1 MKRIT
6 RLISVLAALF
16 IVFSMSVDAQASV
29 RIRTYTQQVGFTGTM
44 NEPSHYARLYTAF
57 PTTLK
62 KNLTPNVADVKI
74 LNKSIKGRPKY
85 IITFRFKKKLPAH
98 IRVSEK
104 INGTKHTTDIVM
116 KPKAYTSPVSSI
128 KINGRQYFKGN
139 AWIHESGEALSG
151 KISITTK
158 KNWRVTDLYKFKD
171 RDWNHDPTLKPF
183 KNGGKISV
191 KKGERLVIKYRN
203 TKTGDAFLMF
213 YDCGFTHTPK
223 KS

>member
-6 RLISVLAALF
+6 RLISVLLAFF
-16 IVFSMSVDAQASV
+16 IVFSMSIDVQASV

-62 KNLTPNVADVKI
+62 KNLTPKVADVQI

-85 IITFRFKKKLPAH
+85 IITFRFKKKLPAL
-98 IRVSEK
+98 IRVSET
-104 INGTKHTTDIVM
+104 INGKKYTTDIAM
-116 KPKAYTSPVSSI
+116 KPKAYTSPVSSV

-139 AWIHESGEALSG
+139 TWIHESGEVLSG
-151 KISITTK
+151 KIKIKTEE
-158 KNWRVTDLYKFKD
+158 NWKVTDIYKFKD
-171 RDWNHDPTLKPF
+171 RDWNRNPNLIKF

-203 TKTGDAFLMF
+203 TKTGEAFLMF

-223 KS
+223 QS